1 MKKTTLYNILG
12 TLLIS
17 LLTVLP
23 LINANAGT
31 EVPSY
36 IKNKGKIV
44 FCTELAY
51 PPWEMINAE
60 TQKPDGFDV
69 DLAAAITNTLGVKSE
84 HNDIGFDALIP
95 SLQAGQC
102 DAIISG
108 LANRPKRREVV
119 DFVDYAIAGNS
130 LLTKA
135 DSNAYFNSLEDLSGL
150 KVSVAVGSYLEDEL
164 KTANEAIKNAGKS
177 EMKIISLT
185 SGTDAFQ
192 QLVAGLADVYLGS
205 TDQSGYFNKQKP
217 GLVRIAS
224 PQLLTLTVGIATL
237 HKDKDLHNAI
247 KSALKEMMDNGEY
260 QKVLDKWGFEAM
272 TIE

>member
-1 MKKTTLYNILG
+1 MKKTTLYNTLG
-12 TLLIS
+12 IFLIS
-17 LLTVLP
+17 VLTVLP
-23 LINANAGT
+23 FINANAGT

-119 DFVDYAIAGNS
+119 DFVDVEVQLGGTAFLR
-130 LLTKA
+130 LL
-135 DSNAYFNSLEDLSGL
+135 DLGEDFEP
-150 KVSVAVGSYLEDEL
+150 SVGFGIGFPLGPFVDDYLLLRLLPTPNHQQGDE
-164 KTANEAIKNAGKS
+164 
-177 EMKIISLT
+177 
-185 SGTDAFQ
+185 
-192 QLVAGLADVYLGS
+192 
-205 TDQSGYFNKQKP
+205 QSGK
-217 GLVRIAS
+217 
-224 PQLLTLTVGIATL
+224 
-237 HKDKDLHNAI
+237 
-247 KSALKEMMDNGEY
+247 
-260 QKVLDKWGFEAM
+260 
-272 TIE
+272 

>member
-1 MKKTTLYNILG
+1 
-12 TLLIS
+12 
-17 LLTVLP
+17 
-23 LINANAGT
+23 
-31 EVPSY
+31 
-36 IKNKGKIV
+36 
-44 FCTELAY
+44 
-51 PPWEMINAE
+51 MINAE

-150 KVSVAVGSYLEDEL
+150 KVYSFKIPVSVTEYTFNPEAHINPSPGSISVRGSSNITYASVNPLESQ
-164 KTANEAIKNAGKS
+164 G
-177 EMKIISLT
+177 
-185 SGTDAFQ
+185 
-192 QLVAGLADVYLGS
+192 
-205 TDQSGYFNKQKP
+205 
-217 GLVRIAS
+217 
-224 PQLLTLTVGIATL
+224 
-237 HKDKDLHNAI
+237 
-247 KSALKEMMDNGEY
+247 
-260 QKVLDKWGFEAM
+260 
-272 TIE
+272 